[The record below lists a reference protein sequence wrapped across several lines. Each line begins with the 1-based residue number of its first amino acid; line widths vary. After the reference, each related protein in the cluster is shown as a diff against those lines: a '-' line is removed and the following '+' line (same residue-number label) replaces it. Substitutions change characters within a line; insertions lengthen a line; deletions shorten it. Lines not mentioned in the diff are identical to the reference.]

1 MCPVNVVCG
10 LKLDFC
16 EVEYAMFM
24 ISIQFHV
31 GDFLLVFFGSYCFPN
46 IFGVLAKQKQGPF
59 DVRCFG
65 SVLGLPV
72 ISCG

>member
-31 GDFLLVFFGSYCFPN
+31 GDFFASFFW
-46 IFGVLAKQKQGPF
+46 
-59 DVRCFG
+59 
-65 SVLGLPV
+65 V
-72 ISCG
+72 ILFSEHIWCVGKTETRAI